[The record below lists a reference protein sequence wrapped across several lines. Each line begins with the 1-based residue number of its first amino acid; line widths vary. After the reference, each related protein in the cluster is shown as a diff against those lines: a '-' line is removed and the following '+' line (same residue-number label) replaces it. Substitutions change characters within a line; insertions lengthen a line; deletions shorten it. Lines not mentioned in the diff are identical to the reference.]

1 MTRLTAIIIAICFIA
16 FLALC
21 VTFGSTVT
29 AKGLIIVVIGGG
41 VAFALGELVM
51 KTFFKKA

>member
-1 MTRLTAIIIAICFIA
+1 MTRLNAIIIAICFIA

-29 AKGLIIVVIGGG
+29 AKGLIIVVIGGA
-41 VAFALGELVM
+41 VAYGLGEVIV
-51 KTFFKKA
+51 KTFLKKA